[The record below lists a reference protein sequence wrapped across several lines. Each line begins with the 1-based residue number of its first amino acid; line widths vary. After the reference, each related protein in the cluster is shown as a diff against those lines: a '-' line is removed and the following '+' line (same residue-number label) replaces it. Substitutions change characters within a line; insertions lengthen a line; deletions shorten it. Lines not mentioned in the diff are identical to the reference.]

1 MMLSLRSACPR
12 VLFVVMCV
20 VLWTGVG
27 RAQQTVTPQPRAAS
41 APATGAAAPPVMTF
55 AAGGISLEEAVRIT
69 MQSDP
74 GIKLAEADVA
84 LKRGLWQEQT
94 GQFDM
99 SLVGNASWSHAIT
112 ELSDSVIAQQQ
123 KKRDD
128 QQAII
133 NAAPGTLSVDQQVL
147 NLLTGIQNGAISPQQ
162 LTATSPTVAA
172 SLIELDALI
181 AAAPAN
187 QKAALQATRQQVVAN
202 ALQNAQQTLG
212 TDQQTLAT
220 AQQTL
225 RNLGP
230 TPQDQTDTTVTMSL
244 GLTKL
249 FRNGISVTPSLDG
262 NYDVTNFR
270 GKPQSTD
277 FGGMGLTDLYT
288 FHAGVSG
295 VVPLARGRGRDAVD
309 APERSAQLN
318 HEASERLLAQ
328 RQPQSV
334 LNTVLAYWSLRAA
347 QDTAAIQTQSL
358 QFQQQLVTITQARV
372 TAGDL
377 AGFELARAQAAA
389 ARAQADLASAQRA
402 VKDARVALATAMG
415 VAANDDDMT
424 LPRAGDDFPM
434 PPQTATLAPP
444 VDLALQQRQDLVAA
458 ARVEEAGQVLTTA
471 ARINTRPL
479 IDLDLGT
486 FFTALNG
493 QSASHAL
500 SRWVGPS
507 GSFGLQ
513 ITKPFGNNV
522 LRGQLAE
529 QEASLL
535 TDQINRGDLARQIRL
550 NVIQETSTLQETV
563 RRVEQA
569 RASVGFY
576 QATLD
581 AELARLRT
589 GDATL
594 IDTITTQ
601 QQQIAAML
609 ALVSARLELGQR
621 LAQLRFESGT
631 MVTGGTVR
639 AQDLIT
645 VPGES
650 R

>member
-1 MMLSLRSACPR
+1 
-12 VLFVVMCV
+12 VV
-20 VLWTGVG
+20 
-27 RAQQTVTPQPRAAS
+27 
-41 APATGAAAPPVMTF
+41 
-55 AAGGISLEEAVRIT
+55 
-69 MQSDP
+69 
-74 GIKLAEADVA
+74 
-84 LKRGLWQEQT
+84 
-94 GQFDM
+94 
-99 SLVGNASWSHAIT
+99 
-112 ELSDSVIAQQQ
+112 
-123 KKRDD
+123 
-128 QQAII
+128 
-133 NAAPGTLSVDQQVL
+133 
-147 NLLTGIQNGAISPQQ
+147 
-162 LTATSPTVAA
+162 
-172 SLIELDALI
+172 
-181 AAAPAN
+181 
-187 QKAALQATRQQVVAN
+187 
-202 ALQNAQQTLG
+202 
-212 TDQQTLAT
+212 
-220 AQQTL
+220 
-225 RNLGP
+225 
-230 TPQDQTDTTVTMSL
+230 
-244 GLTKL
+244 
-249 FRNGISVTPSLDG
+249 
-262 NYDVTNFR
+262 
-270 GKPQSTD
+270 
-277 FGGMGLTDLYT
+277 
-288 FHAGVSG
+288 
-295 VVPLARGRGRDAVD
+295 